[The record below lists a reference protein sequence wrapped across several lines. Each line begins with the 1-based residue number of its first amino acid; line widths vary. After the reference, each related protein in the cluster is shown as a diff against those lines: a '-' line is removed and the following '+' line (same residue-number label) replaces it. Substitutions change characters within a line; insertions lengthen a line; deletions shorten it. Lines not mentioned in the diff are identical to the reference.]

1 MSAVTPT
8 LLVVDDEAYV
18 LDTVSEIATQ
28 AGFAVVTAA
37 SGSDG
42 IRASRERRTDLAMVD
57 LKMPDVGGLEVLR
70 AIHDSD
76 PRCQMILMT
85 GHASVETAVEAIKM
99 GAMDYLSKPLDVRR
113 VEQLLSNVRVEVER
127 RHHLEV
133 EQQARQRECF
143 GMVGTGVAMQH
154 LFGAIRRLAPFIR
167 TALISGETGT
177 GKELVARALHKAGRR
192 SEKRFVTVNCSAVV
206 ESLFESELFGHVRGA
221 FTGATE
227 TKPGLFEVADNGVLF
242 LDEVGELPVSVQAKL
257 LRVLELG
264 EVHRVG
270 SLESRRVDV
279 QVIAATNRDLRAE
292 VAGGRF
298 RSDLFYRLNIVEIRL
313 PPLRERREDIAH
325 LAHTFVRE
333 CGTRWSKSLTG
344 LTEGAERI
352 LVQARWDGNIRE
364 LRNVLERA
372 CLLADAAIVTEQDV
386 QSCMPPEMPATPAHH
401 AGGTYDVHLP
411 AQSGGPMSPPSNGG
425 ETEPPLLSTVE
436 REHILRALQH
446 ARGNKKAAARMLGVS
461 RRALYRRL
469 ERLGLESTISRRSPH
484 DPDTPEEAGS
494 FPDDPTPG
502 SLD

>member
-1 MSAVTPT
+1 MNAVTPT
-8 LLVVDDEAYV
+8 LLVVDDEPYV

-37 SGSDG
+37 SGTAG

-113 VEQLLSNVRVEVER
+113 VEQLLSHVRGEVEK
-127 RHHLEV
+127 RHQQEV
-133 EQQARQRECF
+133 EQLARQRECF
-143 GMVGTGVAMQH
+143 GMIGTGVAMQH

-177 GKELVARALHKAGRR
+177 GKELVARGLHKAGRR
-192 SEKRFVTVNCSAVV
+192 SEKRFVTINCSAVV
-206 ESLFESELFGHVRGA
+206 ETLFESELFGHVRGA

-227 TKPGLFEVADNGVLF
+227 TKPGLFEVADGGVLF
-242 LDEVGELPVSVQAKL
+242 LDEVGELPLSVQAKL

-270 SLESRRVDV
+270 SLEARRVDV

-292 VAGGRF
+292 VQRGGF

-313 PPLRERREDIAH
+313 PPLRERREDIPH
-325 LAHTFVRE
+325 LAQTFVRD
-333 CGTRWSKSLTG
+333 CATRWSKSLTG

-364 LRNVLERA
+364 LRNVIERA
-372 CLLADAAIVTEQDV
+372 CLLCEGAIVNEADIL
-386 QSCMPPEMPATPAHH
+386 SCMPPEMPPLPAHPGQET
-401 AGGTYDVHLP
+401 AAATTTAVSTPSVP
-411 AQSGGPMSPPSNGG
+411 APDAD
-425 ETEPPLLSTVE
+425 PPLLSTVE

-446 ARGNKKAAARMLGVS
+446 ARGNKKAAAKMLGVS

-469 ERLGLESTISRRSPH
+469 ERLGLESTISRRTPN
-484 DPDTPEEAGS
+484 DPAEPEEPGKY
-494 FPDDPTPG
+494 PEDRTPG
-502 SLD
+502 ALD

>member
-8 LLVVDDEAYV
+8 LLVVDDEPYV

-28 AGFAVVTAA
+28 AGFSVVTAA

-113 VEQLLSNVRVEVER
+113 VEQLLSSVRIEVER

-133 EQQARQRECF
+133 EQQVRQRECF
-143 GMVGTGVAMQH
+143 GMIGTGVAMQH

-192 SEKRFVTVNCSAVV
+192 AEKRFVTVNCSAVV
-206 ESLFESELFGHVRGA
+206 ESLFESELFGHVRGS

-242 LDEVGELPVSVQAKL
+242 LDEVGELPLSVQAKL

-270 SLESRRVDV
+270 SLEARRVDV
-279 QVIAATNRDLRAE
+279 QVIAATNRDLRGE
-292 VAGGRF
+292 VAAGRF

-313 PPLRERREDIAH
+313 PPLRERREDVPL
-325 LAHTFVRE
+325 LAQTFVRE
-333 CGTRWSKSLTG
+333 CATRWSKALTG
-344 LTEGAERI
+344 MTESAERV
-352 LVQARWDGNIRE
+352 LVQGRWDGNIRE
-364 LRNVLERA
+364 LRNVIERA
-372 CLLADAAIVTEQDV
+372 CLLADGAIVTEQDI
-386 QSCMPPEMPATPAHH
+386 QSCMPPEVPTATVHVLHDVGHATTPA
-401 AGGTYDVHLP
+401 VPP
-411 AQSGGPMSPPSNGG
+411 ASTPASES
-425 ETEPPLLSTVE
+425 EPPLLATVE

-484 DPDTPEEAGS
+484 EQAASEEHDD
-494 FPDDPTPG
+494 FPDDQTPG
-502 SLD
+502 SID